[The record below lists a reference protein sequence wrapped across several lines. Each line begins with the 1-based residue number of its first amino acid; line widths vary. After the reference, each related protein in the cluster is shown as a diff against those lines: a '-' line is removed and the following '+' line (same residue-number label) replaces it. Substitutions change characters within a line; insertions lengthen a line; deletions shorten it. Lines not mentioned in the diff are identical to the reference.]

1 MPEEPKTTF
10 SIGIVRGGTS
20 VNSIPFE
27 TSMDVDMRSE
37 SPEELDRLVEAFLS
51 EMDLAVD
58 QENATRS
65 VSQGSIELELQLI
78 GDRPS
83 GFTPVT
89 APIMQAAV
97 AAAGLFGIEAVPRT
111 SSTDANLPIS
121 LGIPAI
127 TIGRGGL
134 GGRSHSL
141 DEWVDVD
148 PEPTVRG
155 LQVVL
160 TTILAIAG
168 LEN

>member
-1 MPEEPKTTF
+1 
-10 SIGIVRGGTS
+10 
-20 VNSIPFE
+20 
-27 TSMDVDMRSE
+27 
-37 SPEELDRLVEAFLS
+37 
-51 EMDLAVD
+51 
-58 QENATRS
+58 
-65 VSQGSIELELQLI
+65 
-78 GDRPS
+78 
-83 GFTPVT
+83 
-89 APIMQAAV
+89 MQAAV
-97 AAAGLFGIEAVPRT
+97 AAAGLFGIEVAPRT

>member
-1 MPEEPKTTF
+1 
-10 SIGIVRGGTS
+10 
-20 VNSIPFE
+20 
-27 TSMDVDMRSE
+27 
-37 SPEELDRLVEAFLS
+37 
-51 EMDLAVD
+51 
-58 QENATRS
+58 
-65 VSQGSIELELQLI
+65 
-78 GDRPS
+78 
-83 GFTPVT
+83 
-89 APIMQAAV
+89 MQAAV
-97 AAAGLFGIEAVPRT
+97 AAAGLFGIEVVPRT

-141 DEWVDVD
+141 DEWIDVD
-148 PEPTVRG
+148 RESTVRG